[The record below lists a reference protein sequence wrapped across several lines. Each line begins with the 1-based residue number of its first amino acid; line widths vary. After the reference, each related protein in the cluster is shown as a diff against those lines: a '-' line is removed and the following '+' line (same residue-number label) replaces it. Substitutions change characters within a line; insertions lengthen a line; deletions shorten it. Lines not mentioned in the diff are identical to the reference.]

1 MEKQKICII
10 GGGLTGLVTAIS
22 LSKLNC
28 HIDLLAGNINQSLKS
43 NRTVAI
49 SQNNYEFLN
58 KQNIFKTKR
67 KELWPCSKMKLYTQN
82 ENKKISKIFEINKEN
97 KTKKV
102 LYLLEN
108 SKIIKLM
115 LNKMKNIK
123 SITIKKNAIVSEI
136 LDSGLLKSVK
146 FKNKK
151 IKYNLVIVCA
161 GSNSNL
167 VKNIFKKNFIKYSY
181 EEMSITTIV
190 SHKLCKNNTAR
201 QIFLNDEILALLPI
215 SNTKT
220 SIVWSVKKKLYKK
233 NDLLLKKKLNFYLK
247 NYLKK
252 IKFQT
257 KVQYQDLN
265 FSVPNKYFKNRILL
279 FGDALHAIHPLAGQG
294 FNMTLRDLSS
304 LEKTLSNKINL
315 GLDIGSL
322 DILSEFS
329 DENKSKNFIFSTG
342 INLVKD
348 SFSFQNK
355 SFKNLRDIILKN
367 LNKSNVAKDVFLNLA
382 DNGLKF

>member
-1 MEKQKICII
+1 
-10 GGGLTGLVTAIS
+10 
-22 LSKLNC
+22 
-28 HIDLLAGNINQSLKS
+28 
-43 NRTVAI
+43 
-49 SQNNYEFLN
+49 
-58 KQNIFKTKR
+58 
-67 KELWPCSKMKLYTQN
+67 
-82 ENKKISKIFEINKEN
+82 
-97 KTKKV
+97 
-102 LYLLEN
+102 
-108 SKIIKLM
+108 M